1 MIEIVKSDKRIEEI
15 LKIVDYKYI
24 YKMVKDEK
32 VIGYGTIN
40 KDQENVIYIYIQ
52 EEYRGNGYGKI
63 LFHKMIEETKK
74 EGIREI
80 KLIFKRNNIQML
92 KIATNV
98 GGLHLST
105 MEENVQYLIHIK

>member
-1 MIEIVKSDKRIEEI
+1 MIEIVKTNKKIEEI
-15 LKIVDYKYI
+15 LKIVDYKSI
-24 YKMVKDEK
+24 YKMIKDEK

-40 KDQENVIYIYIQ
+40 KDQENVIYIFIQ

-74 EGIREI
+74 EGFKEI
-80 KLIFKRNNIQML
+80 KLKFERNNIQML
-92 KIATNV
+92 KIVTKE

-105 MEENVQYLIHIK
+105 MGENVQYLIPIK